1 MEEGLRG
8 FVVQGR
14 APRVAQ
20 ALYDLDIE
28 KLGDVTMQNSLFFT
42 ARNYSVT
49 NDDDMKSFWTLGF
62 PAPSYFYRSIFAYTL
77 RKKYAR
83 LPKQRTRYFLNL
95 QCHFNF

>member
-77 RKKYAR
+77 RKNMPVCQSR
-83 LPKQRTRYFLNL
+83 EPDIF
-95 QCHFNF
+95 

>member
-49 NDDDMKSFWTLGF
+49 NDDDTKSFWTLGF
-62 PAPSYFYRSIFAYTL
+62 PAPSYFTGLFLLTHWEKICPFAKAENQIFSEFAV
-77 RKKYAR
+77 
-83 LPKQRTRYFLNL
+83 PF
-95 QCHFNF
+95 